1 MKEYDLYIPINYNDK
16 RPITSVK
23 IESIRNDLIDEFR
36 GLTVFSSVAVG
47 YWRAHD
53 DDAEGRLYEDQNYL
67 FRVVADDSE
76 KVQRFMLELKDRL
89 ESLLEQ
95 QSIFIVVRDV
105 EIL

>member
-1 MKEYDLYIPINYNDK
+1 MKEYDLYIPICYNDK
-16 RPITSVK
+16 RPINSAR
-23 IESIRNDLIDEFR
+23 IENIRNDLIDKFH
-36 GLTVFSSVAVG
+36 GLTVFSSIAVG
-47 YWRAHD
+47 YWKD
-53 DDAEGRLYEDQNYL
+53 EDGVLYEDQNYL